1 MKSQKIHL
9 LVIDP
14 QNDFCDIPPALQPF
28 DPLVLAMREARGLPL
43 LNDNGEVQR
52 LAPALPVPGAHN
64 DMLRL
69 AAMIDRLGDKLYDIH
84 VTMDSHNPVDIAH
97 PSWWRNAK
105 GDTPAPFTLIS
116 AADVRNGVW
125 LSRNPKLQAYSLKYV
140 ESLEANGRYVLIIWP
155 EHCLIGSW
163 GHNVHASVA
172 KSLNDWARRRLEVVN
187 YVTKGSN
194 ALTEHY
200 SAVQAEVPDSN
211 DPSTMLNSRLIKTL
225 GEADIILIAGE
236 ALSHCVAST
245 VRDIADNFGEENIKK
260 MILLTDCASSV
271 QGFENLGTQFVED
284 MKRRGMQTA
293 LSTDF
298 LL

>member
-1 MKSQKIHL
+1 MSKNQKIHL
-9 LVIDP
+9 LAIDP
-14 QNDFCDIPPALQPF
+14 QNDFCDIPVESQPF
-28 DPLVLAMREARGLPL
+28 NPMALFERIT
-43 LNDNGEVQR
+43 
-52 LAPALPVPGAHN
+52 PALPVPGAHD

-69 AAMIDRLGDKLYDIH
+69 AALIDRLGSKLYDIH
-84 VTMDSHNPVDIAH
+84 VTMDSHNPIDIAH
-97 PSWWRNAK
+97 PTWWRNAK
-105 GDTPAPFTLIS
+105 GDAPAPFTLIS

-125 LSRNPKLQAYSLKYV
+125 CARNPLAQAYSLKYV
-140 ESLEANGRYVLIIWP
+140 ESLEANARYVLVIWP
-155 EHCLIGSW
+155 EHCLIGTW
-163 GHNVHASVA
+163 GNNIHPAVA
-172 KSLNDWARRRLEVVN
+172 HSLNAWARRGLDVVD

-194 ALTEHY
+194 SYTEHY

-225 GEADIILIAGE
+225 SEADIILVAGE

-260 MILLTDCASSV
+260 LILLTDCSSSV
-271 QGFENLGTQFVED
+271 TGFENLGIQFVDD

-298 LL
+298 LA